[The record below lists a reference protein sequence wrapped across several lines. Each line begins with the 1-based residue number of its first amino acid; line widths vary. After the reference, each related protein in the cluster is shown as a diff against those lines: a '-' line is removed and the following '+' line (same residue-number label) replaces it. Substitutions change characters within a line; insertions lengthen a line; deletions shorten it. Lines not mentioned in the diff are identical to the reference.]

1 MQKPLVPAGGRED
14 GRELS
19 GPLRLSSPRLGINP
33 SGAVDDPEFTA
44 LLAQVG
50 VNKPA
55 NFDAFTIDNA
65 QFVETF
71 PHAGH
76 RARHPASAD
85 PMGGVT
91 GVAGVRAPTG
101 AW

>member
-1 MQKPLVPAGGRED
+1 MQEPLVPAGGRED

-33 SGAVDDPEFTA
+33 SGAVDDPELTA

-55 NFDAFTIDNA
+55 NSDAFTIDNA
-65 QFVETF
+65 QSVETF
-71 PHAGH
+71 PRAGH
-76 RARHPASAD
+76 PPVRRPLSAD
-85 PMGGVT
+85 PMGGLP
-91 GVAGVRAPTG
+91 GAGGR
-101 AW
+101 

>member
-1 MQKPLVPAGGRED
+1 M
-14 GRELS
+14 
-19 GPLRLSSPRLGINP
+19 
-33 SGAVDDPEFTA
+33 
-44 LLAQVG
+44 LAQVG

-55 NFDAFTIDNA
+55 NSDAFTIDNA

-71 PHAGH
+71 PRAGH